1 VLNYQFQW
9 KLESAGSQKWGLRI
23 PGWDV
28 SCPHSSTAARGSAIS
43 SQRSLKYEY
52 ELYVE
57 REIEDYK
64 DSVSRGALLKIGD
77 EAVEV
82 LRKSDQIALTEILVW
97 QEVDRIISRRLR
109 IPPFATWKRR
119 RLKMLE
125 EYRKPEHWGIDPNAA
140 FVRAFADAGEG
151 HVLVAGAER
160 EGPALYLAA
169 RGAAVT
175 ALEPAEDAVER
186 VVRAAEAAGLTER
199 VRGYCAD
206 LGGWAPDVALQA
218 VVCSPTAFAGLD
230 IHNRARVIEVLQSAT
245 VDGGVHLVETIAAGA
260 DSLADSMP
268 IEELASRYRGWTI
281 SIERSTGRQETF
293 MARKEFA
300 VA

>member
-1 VLNYQFQW
+1 MR
-9 KLESAGSQKWGLRI
+9 SRRAG
-23 PGWDV
+23 V
-28 SCPHSSTAARGSAIS
+28 SYPHSFHAPRGSSIS
-43 SQRSLKYEY
+43 SPRSLKYEY
-52 ELYVE
+52 ELFVE

-64 DSVSRGALLKIGD
+64 DSVSRGSLLKIGD

-82 LRKSDQIALTEILVW
+82 LRKADQIALTEILVW

-109 IPPFATWKRR
+109 LPTYATWKRR

-125 EYRKPEHWGIDPNAA
+125 EFRKPEHWGLDPNAML
-140 FVRAFADAGEG
+140 VRELADTSDR

-175 ALEPAEDAVER
+175 AVEPAEDAVER
-186 VVRAAEAAGLTER
+186 VVKAAHAAGLTER

-206 LGGWAPDVALQA
+206 LGAWAPDVALHA
-218 VVCSPTAFAGLD
+218 VVCTPNAFAGLSVQD
-230 IHNRARVIEVLQSAT
+230 RARVIEVLQSAT
-245 VDGGVHLVETIAAGA
+245 VDGGVHLVETIVAGNDAADGTGA
-260 DSLADSMP
+260 ATGMP
-268 IEELASRYRGWTI
+268 IEELTSRYRGWTI
-281 SIERSTGRQETF
+281 SVERSAGRRETF
-293 MARKEFA
+293 MARKEVA